1 MDLPA
6 TAALAMV
13 PIAGAASAGDG
24 RPTAPRVAPET
35 VRERVPPLAD
45 RADGGRFADLWLR
58 PEIAPC
64 ERSHVK
70 AAALIAEGA
79 SGSLPFHPVRMMDAG
94 LTREEVSGAVTP
106 LAFFAGAMIASTT
119 AEQGIRVPKAREN
132 AASPG
137 AEAYVT
143 GEVGVA
149 SHLATEEL
157 ARVGGGAASLR
168 PPR

>member
-6 TAALAMV
+6 TAASAMV
-13 PIAGAASAGDG
+13 SIAGAASAGDG
-24 RPTAPRVAPET
+24 RPTNPRAAPET

-58 PEIAPC
+58 PQIAPC
-64 ERSHVK
+64 ERSLVT

-79 SGSLPFHPVRMMDAG
+79 SGSRSSHPARTMDAR
-94 LTREEVSGAVTP
+94 LTREEVSEAVTP
-106 LAFFAGAMIASTT
+106 LAFGAGAMIASTA

-132 AASPG
+132 AASSGP
-137 AEAYVT
+137 EAYVT
-143 GEVGVA
+143 GEIRVA
-149 SHLATEEL
+149 SHVATEEL